1 MPPKTVPVVTI
12 DIDLVEPHPQNAR
25 VHDLESIKASLTR
38 FGQTKPIIVQK
49 ATMHVVAG
57 NGTRLAAKELGW
69 ETIQAK
75 IVDFDDETAKAYLA
89 ADNRTSDRARY
100 DAERLLGLLEGLEDL
115 DGTGFDAEDVEVMGG
130 VLQSVGMVGE
140 TPVSADSGALSPNR
154 VKKDPTPREVREPMR
169 EVIMLMTV
177 SDAAVFGEQVG
188 ALRKAYKAKSVV
200 ETVARAVAEACVAH
214 NCPTKPE
221 VEANP
226 NQLTL
231 EGVA

>member
-1 MPPKTVPVVTI
+1 M
-12 DIDLVEPHPQNAR
+12 
-25 VHDLESIKASLTR
+25 
-38 FGQTKPIIVQK
+38 
-49 ATMHVVAG
+49 
-57 NGTRLAAKELGW
+57 
-69 ETIQAK
+69 
-75 IVDFDDETAKAYLA
+75 TAKAYLA
-89 ADNRTSDRARY
+89 ADTRSASW
-100 DAERLLGLLEGLEDL
+100 ASWMGLENL